1 MKPEIIAMII
11 SIVAMIVTTASFQ
24 FTKKSQLLLVQT
36 IGSALYLVSYI
47 FASGGMAIYL
57 NILFIIRNFVST
69 KTTGNRRASNI
80 TAVILCI
87 LIIIIYILFIV
98 MSKISTTVAL
108 WNALPVM
115 GSIFG
120 TIGFTRENPKHI
132 RMWKIGDSISWLC
145 FNLHLGI
152 AAMGGIIGEV
162 INLSSIGISLLR
174 LKNKQ

>member
-1 MKPEIIAMII
+1 MKPETIAMII
-11 SIVAMIVTTASFQ
+11 SIMAMIVTTASFQ

-36 IGSALYLVSYI
+36 IGSILYLVSYI

-69 KTTGNRRASNI
+69 KTIGNRRASNI
-80 TAVILCI
+80 TAVILCF
-87 LIIIIYILFIV
+87 LIIMIYILFII
-98 MSKISTTVAL
+98 MSKISTMVAL

-120 TIGFTRENPKHI
+120 TIGLTRENPKHI
-132 RMWKIGDSISWLC
+132 RLWKIGDSVPWLC

-152 AAMGGIIGEV
+152 AAMGGVVGEV
-162 INLSSIGISLLR
+162 INLSSITISLLR
-174 LKNKQ
+174 LKNK